1 MKPKRFLITG
11 CNGQVG
17 FELQRTLVPMGEVIA
32 LDRQGMNLVDPNSI
46 RQAIQTYRPEVIVN
60 AAAYTAVDQAE
71 SDRETAHAV
80 NGIAPGIIGEEA
92 KKLGA
97 LVIHYSTDYVY
108 DGSKIGPYLE
118 TDATHPLG
126 VYGQTKLAGE
136 LGLAESGAQYL
147 IFRTSWVFGVHGSN
161 FLKTILRLASER
173 DELKIVADQFGAPT
187 SAGLIA
193 EVTAQILGSY
203 RSDSNRDAFPLGTY
217 HLAAAGTTSWHEYAR
232 YVVEQVS
239 AAGLNLRATPESI
252 HPIPAAAYPMPAPR
266 PMNSALDTRQLC
278 NRFRLELP
286 PWQKGVNA
294 VLQSLIQETQSTP
307 RY

>member
-17 FELQRTLVPMGEVIA
+17 FELQRSLAPMGEVVA
-32 LDRQGMNLVDPNSI
+32 LDRQAMNLADPDSI
-46 RQAIQTYRPEVIVN
+46 RQAIQTYRPDVIVN
-60 AAAYTAVDQAE
+60 PAAYTAVDKAE

-80 NGIAPGIIGEEA
+80 NGVAPGIIGVEA
-92 KKLGA
+92 AKIGA

-108 DGSKIGPYLE
+108 DGSKVGPYLE

-136 LGLAESGAQYL
+136 LALAESGAKHL
-147 IFRTSWVFGVHGSN
+147 IFRTSWVFGTHGAN

-193 EVTAQILGSY
+193 EVTSQVLGSY
-203 RSDSNRDAFPLGTY
+203 GSESERDTFPLGTY

-232 YVVEQVS
+232 YVVRQAT
-239 AAGLNLRATPESI
+239 AAGLNLRATPETI
-252 HPIPAAAYPMPAPR
+252 HPIPAAAYPMPASR
-266 PMNSALDTRQLC
+266 PMNSTLDTRRLR
-278 NRFRLELP
+278 NRFNLDLP
-286 PWQKGVNA
+286 PWQTGVNA
-294 VLQSLIQETQSTP
+294 VLQALIQETQSTP

>member
-17 FELQRTLVPMGEVIA
+17 FELQRTLAPLDEVIA
-32 LDRQGMNLVDPNSI
+32 LDRQGMNLADANSI
-46 RQAIQTYRPEVIVN
+46 RQAIQTYRPDVIVN
-60 AAAYTAVDQAE
+60 PAAYTAVDKAE

-92 KKLGA
+92 AKLGA

-108 DGSKIGPYLE
+108 DGSKAGPYLE

-136 LGLAESGAQYL
+136 LSLAESGAQHL
-147 IFRTSWVFGVHGSN
+147 IFRTSWVFGAHGSN

-173 DELKIVADQFGAPT
+173 DELNIVADQFGAPT

-203 RSDSNRDAFPLGTY
+203 GSESDRDAFPLGTY

-232 YVVEQVS
+232 YVVEQAS
-239 AAGLNLRATPESI
+239 AAGLNLRATPETI
-252 HPIPAAAYPMPAPR
+252 HPIAAAAYPMPAPR
-266 PMNSALDTRQLC
+266 PTNSRLDCGLLEKAFQL
-278 NRFRLELP
+278 RLP
-286 PWQKGVNA
+286 TWQTGVKQ
-294 VLQSLIQETQSTP
+294 VLDLIS
-307 RY
+307 R

>member
-1 MKPKRFLITG
+1 MKQKRFLITG
-11 CNGQVG
+11 SNGQVG
-17 FELQRTLVPMGEVIA
+17 FELQRSLAPLGEVIA
-32 LDRQGMNLVDPNSI
+32 LDRQGMNLADPNSI

-80 NGIAPGIIGEEA
+80 NGSAPGIIGEEA

-108 DGSKIGPYLE
+108 DGSKTGPYLE

-126 VYGQTKLAGE
+126 VYGQSKLAGE
-136 LGLAESGAQYL
+136 HALAQSGVDHL
-147 IFRTSWVFGVHGSN
+147 IFRTSWVFGSHGAN
-161 FLKTILRLASER
+161 FLKTILRLARER

-193 EVTAQILGSY
+193 EITAQILGSY
-203 RSDSNRDAFPLGTY
+203 RSKSAPDAFPSGTY
-217 HLAAAGTTSWHEYAR
+217 HLAAGGTTSWHEYACH
-232 YVVEQVS
+232 VVQQAI
-239 AAGLNLRATPESI
+239 AAGMTLRATPETI

-266 PMNSALDTRQLC
+266 PTNSRLDTRLLC
-278 NRFRLELP
+278 RTFDLELP
-286 PWQKGVNA
+286 EWQNGVET
-294 VLQSLIQETQSTP
+294 VLRSLI
-307 RY
+307 